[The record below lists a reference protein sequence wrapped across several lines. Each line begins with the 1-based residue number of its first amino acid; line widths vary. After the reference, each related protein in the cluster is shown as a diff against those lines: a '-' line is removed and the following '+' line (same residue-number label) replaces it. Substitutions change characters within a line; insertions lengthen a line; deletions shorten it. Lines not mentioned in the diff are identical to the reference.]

1 MSAIS
6 ELYTCGHNIWNFSIF
21 YQIFFSPQL
30 KRIIIISNENGIIEL
45 PLELANDLYLG
56 IIAYCSVFFPKWNFC

>member
-6 ELYTCGHNIWNFSIF
+6 ELNTRGHNVWNFLIF

-45 PLELANDLYLG
+45 PLELANDLYL
-56 IIAYCSVFFPKWNFC
+56 

>member
-6 ELYTCGHNIWNFSIF
+6 ELYTCGHNIWNFLIF
-21 YQIFFSPQL
+21 YQIFFLPQL
-30 KRIIIISNENGIIEL
+30 KRIIIISNENGIIELL

-56 IIAYCSVFFPKWNFC
+56 IIAYCSVFFPK